1 MTASGPRGTCFEFPS
16 EEKKAS
22 ALHGFF
28 LQFLMA
34 HSREESLKF
43 NYVYGEFHMFRCYY
57 NATTITM
64 HNSEADNE
72 KGIFY
77 RDEKEP

>member
-1 MTASGPRGTCFEFPS
+1 
-16 EEKKAS
+16 
-22 ALHGFF
+22 
-28 LQFLMA
+28 MA

-57 NATTITM
+57 NAATITT